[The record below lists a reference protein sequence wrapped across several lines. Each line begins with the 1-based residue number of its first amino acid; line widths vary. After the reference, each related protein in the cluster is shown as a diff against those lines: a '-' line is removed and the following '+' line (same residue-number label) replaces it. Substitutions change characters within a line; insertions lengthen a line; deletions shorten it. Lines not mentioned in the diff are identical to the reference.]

1 MPRDVTANTKTGGLD
16 TLNGMTY
23 GNTTRCVMPKA
34 KIAITLAEQTLERL
48 DRLVR
53 GGVFVNR
60 SQAIEAALAEKLD
73 RLDRV
78 RLAQECSKL
87 DPAYEKELAE
97 EGFSEEFSRWP
108 EY

>member
-1 MPRDVTANTKTGGLD
+1 
-16 TLNGMTY
+16 
-23 GNTTRCVMPKA
+23 MPKA
-34 KIAITLAEQTLERL
+34 KIAISMSEQTLEGL

-53 GGVFVNR
+53 NKTFANR
-60 SQAIEAALAEKLD
+60 SQAIEAAVEEKLR
-73 RLDRV
+73 RLVRV

-97 EGFSEEFSRWP
+97 EGFAEELSKWP